1 MDTAQSQLPSRYLQ
15 EAAELLQEHGL
26 LDLHIDTLIPP
37 RLWGSDP
44 LQRHGL
50 GVLGGRFFGHLDVP
64 RLRDNHVHAAMWSLT
79 TNPFRTAA
87 GRYHVWQRN
96 LKRALHLVERSLGQ
110 LKVVRGPRELEEA
123 RQQGAH
129 AVLVAVQGANAWDAA
144 PDLDAVLADGTVTR
158 ATLVHLTDSSLGAT
172 SSPLSLR
179 RDKNLK
185 PRAAQV
191 IAALNRHRAFVDL
204 AHIHPTGFWQALAL
218 TDRDQPPIAT
228 HTGVTGV
235 TPHWRNLDDQ
245 QIRAIADRGGVIGV
259 MAAGNFL
266 ARNGRSGDL
275 AAYVAHLEHVLK
287 VGGAQAAAIGTDL
300 DGAIIP
306 PADMRNNLP
315 YLSLVAAMLQAGW
328 PRQQLAAVCVSNF
341 QACWK
346 RLRPDQ

>member
-1 MDTAQSQLPSRYLQ
+1 MSTSLQLAPKPLQQAQ
-15 EAAELLQEHGL
+15 ELLQEHGL
-26 LDLHIDTLIPP
+26 IDLHIDTLIPP

-64 RLRDNHVHAAMWSLT
+64 RLRDNRVHAAMWSLT
-79 TNPFRTAA
+79 TNPFRTAS
-87 GRYHVWQRN
+87 GRYRVWQRN
-96 LKRALHLVERSLGQ
+96 LQRTLQLVERSAGQ
-110 LKVVRGPRELEEA
+110 LRLVRGPRDLELA

-129 AVLVAVQGANAWDAA
+129 AVLLAVQGANAWDAA

-158 ATLVHLTDSSLGAT
+158 ATLVHLTDSALGAT

-179 RDKNLK
+179 RHKGLL
-185 PRAAQV
+185 PRAGEV
-191 IAALNRHRAFVDL
+191 IAALQRHRAFVDL
-204 AHIHPTGFWQALAL
+204 AHIAPAGFWQALEL
-218 TDRDQPPIAT
+218 MDRDQPPIAT

-259 MAAGNFL
+259 MAAVNFL
-266 ARNGRSGDL
+266 ARNGRPGDT
-275 AAYVAHLEHVLK
+275 AAYVAHLEHVIK

-306 PADMRNNLP
+306 PAEMRNNHP

-328 PRQQLAAVCVSNF
+328 PPAQVAAVCAGNF
-341 QACWK
+341 EACWR
-346 RLRPDQ
+346 RLRPDR

>member
-1 MDTAQSQLPSRYLQ
+1 MMHAAKQLPTRDLQ
-15 EAAELLQEHGL
+15 QAAELLQEHGL
-26 LDLHIDTLIPP
+26 IDLHIDTLIPP

-64 RLRDNHVHAAMWSLT
+64 RLSDNRVHAAMWSIT

-87 GRYHVWQRN
+87 GRYRAWQQN
-96 LKRALHLVERSLGQ
+96 LQRAQQLIERSLGQ
-110 LKVVRGPRELEEA
+110 LQVVRSPNDLEA
-123 RQQGAH
+123 AQRSGKH
-129 AVLVAVQGANAWDAA
+129 GVLLAVQGANAWDGA
-144 PDLDAVLADGTVTR
+144 PDLDTVLADGVVTR

-179 RDKNLK
+179 RNKDLR
-185 PRAAQV
+185 PRAAEV

-218 TDRDQPPIAT
+218 TDRDHPPIAT

-245 QIRAIADRGGVIGV
+245 QIRAIAERGGVVGV

-266 ARNGRSGDL
+266 ARNGRTGDL
-275 AAYVAHLEHVLK
+275 GAYLAHLEHVLK
-287 VGGAQAAAIGTDL
+287 VGGAQVAAIGTDL
-300 DGAIIP
+300 DGAIVP
-306 PADMRNNLP
+306 PAEMRNNIP
-315 YLSLVAAMLQAGW
+315 YLTLVAAMLQAGW
-328 PRQQLAAVCVSNF
+328 PRHQVAAVCSGNF
-341 QACWK
+341 LACWK
-346 RLRPDQ
+346 RLRPDR